1 MKDKLYKTMWIV
13 SFVIIAA
20 NTILSYSKFNVSD
33 TVTRVLGV
41 LTIVA
46 VAALIFSSIKMGT
59 WNKIE

>member
-1 MKDKLYKTMWIV
+1 MKDKLYKVMWIV

-20 NTILSYSKFNVSD
+20 NTILSYSKFNVPD

-46 VAALIFSSIKMGT
+46 VVALVFSSIKMGT

>member
-1 MKDKLYKTMWIV
+1 MKDKLYKVMWIV

-20 NTILSYSKFNVSD
+20 NTILSYSKFDVPD
-33 TVTRVLGV
+33 IVTRVLGV